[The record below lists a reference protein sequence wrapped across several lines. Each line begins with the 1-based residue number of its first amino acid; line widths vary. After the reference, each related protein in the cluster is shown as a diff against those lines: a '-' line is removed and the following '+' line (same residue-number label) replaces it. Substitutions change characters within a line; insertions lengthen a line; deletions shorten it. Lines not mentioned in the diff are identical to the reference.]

1 MPKKEATVGCCCKK
15 LCFFTAGTLL
25 FSSDGTVFDRLLY
38 KMFRKEIAF
47 LKNLVN
53 VDNNIMLRTYYQTL
67 IMVIRVTKQ
76 LCPIPEAHLEPP
88 IGLILVFR

>member
-38 KMFRKEIAF
+38 KMFRKEMVF
-47 LKNLVN
+47 LKDLVN
-53 VDNNIMLRTYYQTL
+53 VENNIMMRTYYQTL
-67 IMVIRVTKQ
+67 IIVVRVTKQ
-76 LCPIPEAHLEPP
+76 LCTIPEA
-88 IGLILVFR
+88 